1 MDSLCCLIKKLFM
14 IKYNKKRKRKQEY
27 RFNYIDGNDECEC
40 MFVCKGQI

>member
-14 IKYNKKRKRKQEY
+14 IKYNRKKRKQEY